1 MSATQS
7 VVDRHEL
14 LKASIAK
21 WAHEYYVLDAPTI
34 PDSVYEM
41 HYRELQDL
49 EAAHPELDTMDS
61 PTRRVGGAPLE
72 TLEKVVHSV
81 QMLSLGNAMD
91 EQDLVSQVTGHAAR
105 LGVSVDD
112 LEYTCEPKYDGLAL
126 RLEYLRGL
134 LTRAVTRGD
143 GTTGEDVTAQART
156 IRSIPL
162 RLPTPVTVEVR
173 GEALLEKKYIDMANA
188 DRVAGGQEPYKNC
201 RNAASGILRQLD
213 PSITAKRPLSF
224 YAYGSLG
231 LEVHGED
238 QNQASELN
246 ALKDLGFQV
255 SSLFGVVRGLEGI
268 KARFAEIMA
277 VRANLP
283 FDIDGVVFK
292 LNSLD
297 HQDQM
302 GWRAT
307 TPNWAIAYKFPAEE
321 KSTLMSRI
329 DVQVGRTGK
338 QTPVARLEP
347 VFVGGVTVSNVTLHN
362 ENVVR
367 VVKALREGDT
377 VIVRRAGDVI
387 PEIVGPILELRPADA
402 KEWSMP
408 TACPSCG
415 GPIHFIKGE
424 SEDDVGAHYCMAGAA
439 CPDQRLFRMAH
450 YASRGGLE
458 IEGLGEKSVQ
468 QLIESGYVKK
478 ISDLYRVPSSDLAGL
493 PGWGTTSAENL
504 VKALNSNSV
513 GRPLRRFLY
522 ALGIENVGE
531 GTSKRLALHFG
542 TWEAFRKA
550 TREDFLSI
558 RDIGP
563 TTADSLMFAFGDA
576 EFAAEMDALATLA
589 KPAAEA
595 KVTGGPLSGKTVVI
609 TGTLPT
615 LDRKQAKDMVE
626 KLGGKTS
633 DSVSKKTGF
642 VLAGAEAGSKLAKA
656 QELGVEVRDEN
667 WLLSMFVLE
676 TTE

>member
-7 VVDRHEL
+7 VIDRHEL
-14 LKASIAK
+14 LKATVAK
-21 WAHEYYVLDAPTI
+21 WAHSYYVLSI
-34 PDSVYEM
+34 SEVPDSVYDE
-41 HYRELQDL
+41 HFRELQDL
-49 EAAHPELDTMDS
+49 EVAHSELNRSDS
-61 PTRRVGGAPLE
+61 PTLRVGGEPLDF
-72 TLEKVVHSV
+72 LPKVEHGVP
-81 QMLSLGNAMD
+81 MLSLGNAMT
-91 EQDLVSQVTGHAAR
+91 EADLVEQVTSMAAR
-105 LGVSVDD
+105 LGVPVSE
-112 LEYTCEPKYDGLAL
+112 LKFTCEPKYDGLAL
-126 RLEYLRGL
+126 RLEYERGL
-134 LTRAVTRGD
+134 LVRAVTRGD
-143 GTTGEDVTAQART
+143 GTTGEAVTPQART

-162 RLPTPVTVEVR
+162 RLPTPITVEIR

-213 PSITAKRPLSF
+213 PTITAKRPLAF

-231 LEVHGED
+231 LEVAGD
-238 QNQASELN
+238 DQASELT
-246 ALKDLGFQV
+246 AVKALGFQV
-255 SSLFGVVRGLEGI
+255 SDLFGVVVGLEGV

-277 VRANLP
+277 MRASLP

-321 KSTLMSRI
+321 KSTLLTRI

-362 ENVVR
+362 ENIVR
-367 VVKALREGDT
+367 VVKGLREGDT

-387 PEIVGPILELRPADA
+387 PEVVGPILELRPADA
-402 KEWSMP
+402 PEWSMP
-408 TACPSCG
+408 DTCPSCG
-415 GPIHFIKGE
+415 GPVHFIKGE

-439 CPDQRLFRMAH
+439 CPDQRLFRIAH
-450 YASRGGLE
+450 YASRAALE
-458 IEGLGEKSVQ
+458 VEGLGEKSVQ
-468 QLIESGYVKK
+468 QLIDAGYVSK
-478 ISDLYRVPSSDLAGL
+478 ISDLYRTPCSVLASL

-504 VKALNSNSV
+504 DKALNVDSV
-513 GRPLRRFLY
+513 GRPLRRFIF

-531 GTSKRLALHFG
+531 GTAKRLALHFG
-542 TWEAFRKA
+542 SWEAFRKA
-550 TREDFLSI
+550 SRDDFLSI

-563 TTADSLMFAFGDA
+563 TTADSLMYAFGDDD
-576 EFAAEMDALATLA
+576 FALEMDELAVLA
-589 KPAAEA
+589 KPAPEV
-595 KVTGGPLSGKTVVI
+595 KVTGGPLAGKTVVI

-615 LDRKQAKDMVE
+615 LDRKKAKEMVE

-633 DSVSKKTGF
+633 DSVSKKTSY
-642 VLAGAEAGSKLAKA
+642 VLAGAEAGSKLTKA
-656 QELGVEVRDEN
+656 EELGVAVRDEN
-667 WLLSMFVLE
+667 WLLSMFELE